1 MRTIGSILLILAL
14 LMPGSIPARADAY
27 HATPKLVVVLV
38 IDQFRGDYL
47 DRYRDDFK
55 TPNGFNLFLK
65 RGVHFTDCYYD
76 YANLVTAAG
85 HSTIGTGSYTD
96 GHKVPINEWW
106 EPGPDGKLRLVSS
119 VSDDRYKLVGMPAG
133 EATSPGA
140 SPHLEAASTLG
151 DELVLATQGRAKV
164 FGVSFKDR
172 AAILTSG
179 HASKGAFW
187 TDHDSGAFIT
197 SSYWMPELPAWAK
210 AFNASDE
217 RAKARQ
223 TAGIPTGNFYEEVGQ
238 TPAAVQYMMDF
249 TKELVK
255 SENLGKNG
263 VTDMLTVSISNT
275 DILGHKVGPDSPKQ
289 REMIDA
295 VDVSLNDFFTFL
307 DKQVGLQNVIVALSG
322 DHGVA
327 PTMQAAN
334 DAQMPSVAVKG
345 AALLKG
351 LEAELEKKWPVKKGD
366 KYVVGGEYP
375 YIQLNQKAFEAAHVT
390 ELEAETAASE
400 MLERLVGE
408 DGGDLT
414 VKRSKEAM
422 PAGREA
428 DPLSLGAV
436 YPVAKMRSGEIPDTE
451 LGRRILHSYSPYVG
465 WAIFVNFDAFQYPGG
480 ETGATHYSSFAYDRH
495 VPLDFYGSMFI
506 PGTYHDRVA
515 PVDIA
520 ATFASILRVNQP
532 SSIEGHVLTQVMRPD
547 TGSSVAMRDLEHGK
561 TQKGT
566 SR

>member
-1 MRTIGSILLILAL
+1 MRTFASVLLILAL
-14 LMPGSIPARADAY
+14 LLPGAAPMYGDAY

-65 RGVHFTDCYYD
+65 KGVHFTDCYYD

-96 GHKVPINEWW
+96 GHKIPVNEWW
-106 EPGPDGKLRLVSS
+106 EPDTDGKLRFVTS
-119 VSDDRYKLVGMPAG
+119 VSDDRYKLVGMPEG

-140 SPHLEAASTLG
+140 SPHREAASTLG
-151 DELVLATQGRAKV
+151 DELELATQGRAKV

-179 HASKGAFW
+179 HATKGAFW

-197 SSYWMPELPAWAK
+197 SSYWMQELPAWAK
-210 AFNASDE
+210 TFNASDE

-223 TAGIPTGNFYEEVGQ
+223 AAGVPTGNFYEEVGQ
-238 TPAAVQYMMDF
+238 KPAAVQYMMDF
-249 TKELVK
+249 AKELVK
-255 SENLGKNG
+255 NENLGKNG

-327 PTMQAAN
+327 PTMRAAN
-334 DAQMPSVAVKG
+334 DAQMPSTAVKS

-351 LEAELEKKWPVKKGD
+351 LEASLDKKWPVKKSE
-366 KYVVGGEYP
+366 KYVLGGQFP
-375 YIQLNQKAFEAAHVT
+375 YIQLNQKAFEAAHLS
-390 ELEAETAASE
+390 ELEAETATAE
-400 MLERLVGE
+400 MLEKLLTE
-408 DGGDLT
+408 DGEKLA
-414 VKRSKEAM
+414 VQSSRQSA

-428 DPLSLGAV
+428 DPLSLGSV

-465 WAIFVNFDAFQYPGG
+465 WAVFLNFSAFQFPGN
-480 ETGATHYSSFAYDRH
+480 EDGATHYSSFAYDRH
-495 VPLDFYGSMFI
+495 VPLDFYGAMFI

-532 SSIEGHVLTQVMRPD
+532 SSIEGRVLTQVMKQD
-547 TGSSVAMRDLEHGK
+547 TGNGTPMHGLSHTAHK
-561 TQKGT
+561 EL